1 MLSILFIYFIKKK
14 KEKKSWLQLLHL
26 GSKGVVTHSLKTI
39 AYAVP
44 SLPLGGGLFNGFT
57 VFLF

>member
-1 MLSILFIYFIKKK
+1 MLFFYSIKKK
-14 KEKKSWLQLLHL
+14 KRKILAATATFGLKR
-26 GSKGVVTHSLKTI
+26 GHSLRTI

>member
-1 MLSILFIYFIKKK
+1 MLFFYSIKKK
-14 KEKKSWLQLLHL
+14 KEKSWLQPLHL
-26 GSKGVVTHSLKTI
+26 GSKGVVTHSLRTI

-44 SLPLGGGLFNGFT
+44 SPPLGGGLFNGFT